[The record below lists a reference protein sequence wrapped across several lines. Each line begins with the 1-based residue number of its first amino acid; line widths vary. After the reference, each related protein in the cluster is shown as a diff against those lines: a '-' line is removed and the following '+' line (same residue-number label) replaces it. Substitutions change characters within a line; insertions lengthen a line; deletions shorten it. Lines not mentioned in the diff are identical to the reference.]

1 MAFKW
6 RAVINN
12 KCSDFIKL
20 LISQKKQCLCILSIK
35 ILIDFKG
42 RNVLLKTMGFIH
54 LNFT

>member
-6 RAVINN
+6 GAVINN